1 MANTEFSTG
10 YNWDRKQK
18 RYKVSEISDEC
29 QCKSKSNES
38 KSQKWTEEKLKVKI
52 VKQKMISQWQ
62 YGDIWKH
69 QAYCFDY
76 FDIGGKIKTLS
87 SLFAQQLSFHSL

>member
-1 MANTEFSTG
+1 MANTEFSIG

-18 RYKVSEISDEC
+18 RYKASEISDKC
-29 QCKSKSNES
+29 QSKSNES
-38 KSQKWTEEKLKVKI
+38 RSQKWTEEEKLKVKI
-52 VKQKMISQWQ
+52 VKKQNMMSQWQ

-76 FDIGGKIKTLS
+76 FER
-87 SLFAQQLSFHSL
+87 